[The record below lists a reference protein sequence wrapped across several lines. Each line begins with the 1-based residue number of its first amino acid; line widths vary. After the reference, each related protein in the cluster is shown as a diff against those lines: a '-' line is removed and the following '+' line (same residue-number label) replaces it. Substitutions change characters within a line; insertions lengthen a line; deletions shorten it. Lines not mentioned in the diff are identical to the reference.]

1 MKTKT
6 TLGQGRSFAL
16 SQLALGVGMAWSGL
30 CAAQS
35 EPVLVAAADA
45 ASGEMKTVV
54 VSASRVE
61 EDVDKVTGTVTVK
74 TQKDIDRKKAN
85 NLNELLD
92 DEVGVSVRTQA
103 YRSQLAG
110 AAAGRA
116 GNEGVNIRGLEGDQV
131 MLLVDG
137 VGLPS
142 SYSFGNGIAAGRGDY
157 IDPEGYKRVEIVR
170 GATSTQYGSSGLAG
184 SVMFVTKEPE
194 DYLKEGKTQHFG
206 VKTGYSSADKSF
218 LFSPTYAFEAGDT
231 KGLVV
236 VSQRRGEETD
246 NMGSNSSKSTSR
258 TEANTQSNRSDYVM
272 GKLKQKINADHNLK
286 FTVES
291 IRREVN
297 TDNLSAYGAVSAG
310 ATIYDDTSRDTITRT
325 AAKLDWQFTP
335 MNAWFDKLDMSV
347 YAQTASVEQQSW
359 QTRSTTARTRDA
371 FYNEDGYGGSAQ
383 FERNWGDEV
392 RHRLTYGAD
401 LRKAAYS
408 MVANRGGD
416 ATTPL
421 RYFPD
426 TDGKFYGAFVQDDI
440 AVGAV
445 KITPGLRYDRYSY
458 TPKATSTGA
467 VTSYDELSDG
477 AFSPKL
483 GVSWDVQPDLTLYTL
498 YTHGFRAPQAGQLNA
513 AYSGTAGATT
523 YVTMGNPNLK
533 SEQSD
538 SIEFG
543 TRGKAESVKYSTAM
557 FYGKYKD
564 FITDRVDT
572 GPCTYGGTAYD
583 SCYQSQNLQSVTLMG
598 LELRAD
604 WAINNQWRTTAAY
617 AHILGKSTNNG
628 ADDYVATVDP
638 DKLVAT
644 LQYSPSATWG
654 TVGRMTAVDRKAG
667 EPSGTLVAPG
677 GYTVFDMTGWYQLN
691 KSTSITAGLYNIFDK
706 KYVRWSDV
714 RSLSTAALAATVD
727 AYTQTGRNFAINL
740 IHNF

>member
-61 EDVDKVTGTVTVK
+61 EDVDKVIGTVTVK

-85 NLNELLD
+85 NLKDLLD
-92 DEVGVSVRTQA
+92 DEVGISVRTQA
-103 YRSQLAG
+103 YRSQLASTS
-110 AAAGRA
+110 AGRA

-137 VGLPS
+137 LGLPS
-142 SYSFGNGIAAGRGDY
+142 AYSFGSGIAAGRGDY
-157 IDPEGYKRVEIVR
+157 IDVEGYKRVEIMR

-194 DYLKEGKTQHFG
+194 DYLKDGKTQHFG

-246 NMGSNSSKSTSR
+246 SMGTNSSKSTSR
-258 TEANTQSNRSDYVM
+258 TEANPQSNRSDYVM
-272 GKLKQKINADHNLK
+272 GKLKQKINADHSLK

-310 ATIYDDTSRDTITRT
+310 ATIYDDTSHDTITRT

-335 MNAWFDKLDMSV
+335 LRAFFDKLDVSI
-347 YAQTASVEQQSW
+347 YAQTSAIEQQSW

-371 FYNEDGYGGSAQ
+371 FYNEDTLGSTAQ
-383 FERNWGDEV
+383 FESSWGNNV

-401 LRKAAYS
+401 LRKTAYS
-408 MVANRGGD
+408 MVVNRSGD

-421 RYFPD
+421 SYFPD
-426 TDGKFYGAFVQDDI
+426 TDGKNYGAFVQDDI
-440 AVGAV
+440 TIGAV
-445 KITPGLRYDRYSY
+445 KITPGLRYDRYNL
-458 TPKATSTGA
+458 TPKATNTGST
-467 VTSYDELSDG
+467 TSYDELSDG

-498 YTHGFRAPQAGQLNA
+498 YTHGFRAPQAGQVNGSFSNSA
-513 AYSGTAGATT
+513 QG
-523 YVTMGNPNLK
+523 YVTIGNANLK

-543 TRGKAESVKYSTAM
+543 TRGKAESLKYSAAM

-564 FITDRVDT
+564 FIADQVNT
-572 GPCTYGGTAYD
+572 GACTYGGTSYTT
-583 SCYQSQNLQSVTLMG
+583 CYQSQNLQSVTLMG
-598 LELRAD
+598 LELRGD
-604 WAINNQWRTTAAY
+604 WALNNQWRATAAY
-617 AHILGKSTNNG
+617 AHILGTSDNNG
-628 ADDYVATVDP
+628 VQDYVATVDP

-644 LQYSPSATWG
+644 LQYNPSATWG

-677 GYTVFDMTGWYQLN
+677 GYTVFDMTGWYQIN
-691 KSTSITAGLYNIFDK
+691 KSTSITAGLYNIFNK

>member
-1 MKTKT
+1 MNDMKTKT
-6 TLGQGRSFAL
+6 TLGTGRGFAL
-16 SQLALGVGMAWSGL
+16 SQLALGVGLAWSGV

-35 EPVLVAAADA
+35 EPVLMAAADA
-45 ASGEMKTVV
+45 ATNGEMKTVV

-61 EDVDKVTGTVTVK
+61 EDADKVTGTVTVK

-85 NLNELLD
+85 NLNDLLD
-92 DEVGVSVRTQA
+92 DEVGVSVRQQA
-103 YRSQLAG
+103 YRSQLAS

-131 MLLVDG
+131 LLLVDG
-137 VGLPS
+137 VSLPS
-142 SYSFGNGIAAGRGDY
+142 AYTFGSTVAAGRGDY
-157 IDPEGYKRVEIVR
+157 IDPEGYKRVELVR

-194 DYLKEGKTQHFG
+194 DYLKDGKKQHFG

-236 VSQRRGEETD
+236 ASQRRGEETD
-246 NMGSNSSKSTSR
+246 SMGTNSSKSTSR
-258 TEANTQSNRSDYVM
+258 TEANPQSNRSDYVM
-272 GKLKQKINADHNLK
+272 GKLKQKVNADHSLK

-291 IRREVN
+291 IRREIN
-297 TDNLSAYGAVSAG
+297 TDNLSAFGAVSG
-310 ATIYDDTSRDTITRT
+310 TATIYDDTSRDTITRT

-335 MNAWFDKLDMSV
+335 LNAWFDKLDLSV
-347 YAQTASVEQQSW
+347 YAQTASTEQQSW
-359 QTRSTTARTRDA
+359 QTRSSTARTRDA
-371 FYNEDGYGGSAQ
+371 FYNEDTLGSSAQ
-383 FERNWGDEV
+383 FERSWGDKI

-401 LRKAAYS
+401 LRKSAYS
-408 MVANRGGD
+408 MVVNRTGD

-421 RYFPD
+421 SYFPD
-426 TDGKFYGAFVQDDI
+426 TDGKNYGAFAQDEI
-440 AVGAV
+440 AMGAV
-445 KITPGLRYDRYSY
+445 KVTPGLRYDRYTL
-458 TPKATSTGA
+458 TPKATNTGST
-467 VTSYDELSDG
+467 TSYDELSDG

-498 YTHGFRAPQAGQLNA
+498 YTHGFRAPQAGQVNGS
-513 AYSGTAGATT
+513 YSGSGYMTI
-523 YVTMGNPNLK
+523 GNPNLK

-543 TRGKAESVKYSTAM
+543 TRGKAESLKYSAAM

-564 FITDRVDT
+564 FITDLVDT
-572 GPCTYGGTAYD
+572 GPCNGVAR
-583 SCYQSQNLQSVTLMG
+583 CYQAQNLQSVTLMG
-598 LELRAD
+598 LELRGD

-628 ADDYVATVDP
+628 VDDYVATVDP
-638 DKLVAT
+638 DKVVAT

-714 RSLSTAALAATVD
+714 RALSTAALASTVD
-727 AYTQTGRNFAINL
+727 AYTQPGRNFAINL